1 LKRAILTN
9 SELEW
14 LIGKK
19 KVSKLYEYRLRS
31 DIKKKIQIFQESEL
45 PLLAHYGFLHKLS
58 MFTQL
63 SANTQMS
70 TSTGKIN
77 SIEKE
82 YPLNITSDLS
92 SVGLYDENNTYKNNQ
107 IDKDG
112 RAGGL
117 AWLGYRLDMA
127 GITRSNR
134 VRPTSFI
141 LIERL
146 YAKVLQLSDMNCNS
160 ERLIW

>member
-1 LKRAILTN
+1 MILPHST
-9 SELEW
+9 S
-14 LIGKK
+14 
-19 KVSKLYEYRLRS
+19 
-31 DIKKKIQIFQESEL
+31 ESEK
-45 PLLAHYGFLHKLS
+45 Y
-58 MFTQL
+58 
-63 SANTQMS
+63 S
-70 TSTGKIN
+70 TYN
-77 SIEKE
+77 R
-82 YPLNITSDLS
+82 
-92 SVGLYDENNTYKNNQ
+92 NNTYKNNQ

-146 YAKVLQLSDMNCNS
+146 YAKVLQLSDMNCNI

>member
-1 LKRAILTN
+1 LILPHST
-9 SELEW
+9 S
-14 LIGKK
+14 
-19 KVSKLYEYRLRS
+19 
-31 DIKKKIQIFQESEL
+31 ESEK
-45 PLLAHYGFLHKLS
+45 Y
-58 MFTQL
+58 
-63 SANTQMS
+63 SAYNR
-70 TSTGKIN
+70 
-77 SIEKE
+77 
-82 YPLNITSDLS
+82 
-92 SVGLYDENNTYKNNQ
+92 NNTYKNNQ